1 MKRTEKAFSLSLGVI
16 RIGLR
21 ATSTLKFCALHG
33 FSSHHPS
40 SFWPFGRCVVHPSI
54 HIYTAASALCL
65 VPMCQRQMQQTPGQ
79 ASTSEWVFRFNYV
92 FSCFLSP
99 SHYFIFFPSSCLVCE
114 WHRRQLRHTQ
124 NAFSYPHTISS
135 IRKLNDAR
143 FSVKSV
149 GCVRMSNILCANT
162 AVYYISKCC
171 ACACM
176 LV

>member
-1 MKRTEKAFSLSLGVI
+1 MRFTVFHHITLLLFGLLVGVLYIHPYTFTQPPQHFAWCQCVNVKCNKRQARHRHLNGCFVLI
-16 RIGLR
+16 
-21 ATSTLKFCALHG
+21 TSFHVFCRHL
-33 FSSHHPS
+33 
-40 SFWPFGRCVVHPSI
+40 I
-54 HIYTAASALCL
+54 IL
-65 VPMCQRQMQQTPGQ
+65 V
-79 ASTSEWVFRFNYV
+79 
-92 FSCFLSP
+92 
-99 SHYFIFFPSSCLVCE
+99 FFPSSCLVCE

-124 NAFSYPHTISS
+124 TAFSYPHTISS

-171 ACACM
+171 ARACM